1 MVGKTHLQAFG
12 LTKAKAIVKYLKEIE
27 EFAKKVGI

>member
-1 MVGKTHLQAFG
+1 MARERMLSFG
-12 LTKAKAIVKYLKEIE
+12 LTKVKAIVKYLKEIE